1 MSIWGKGKRV
11 IGIFGRKNTV
21 SKVGRWGQEI
31 GVKKKKNEGMTKSKK
46 ERWAKDTEQTQP
58 TLVSK
63 EISSHVYQLTCG
75 WR

>member
-1 MSIWGKGKRV
+1 
-11 IGIFGRKNTV
+11 
-21 SKVGRWGQEI
+21 
-31 GVKKKKNEGMTKSKK
+31 MTKSKK

-75 WR
+75 